1 MQIPID
7 SIIFLGRHSLMAG
20 LITSNFHFLITR
32 SFFLITKLWIYFFFT
47 KKQELAVVCIMNTK
61 IEEAEWQKNKLT
73 FHIIVFMYYVHVTSS
88 DHVIWRQFIPLLTC
102 QRPLFKFLD
111 CLLLLK
117 NITLQVGQN
126 LKSHFSPRRN

>member
-1 MQIPID
+1 M
-7 SIIFLGRHSLMAG
+7 
-20 LITSNFHFLITR
+20 
-32 SFFLITKLWIYFFFT
+32 KYFFFT
-47 KKQELAVVCIMNTK
+47 KKQELGVVCIMNTK

-117 NITLQVGQN
+117 KYHTTGWAKSQVPF
-126 LKSHFSPRRN
+126 FSQKKLGIPDNSVS